1 MYTVMIV
8 DDEEPVLDSFS
19 YMLKQ
24 GIEGFSLCSI
34 ARSGYEALQLCSIH
48 HPDVVFMDIG
58 MPGIDGLET
67 IRLMQ
72 KEYPET
78 VCILSTAYERFDLA
92 KQAIPL
98 KVFCYLVKPIVKK
111 TFRETL
117 EQVKEFLDE
126 RRVQTQEYLEC
137 LQMAK
142 QSLLQEERTFVE
154 QLPWMKITEE
164 QWAKKRELFSLK
176 DDYGI
181 LVCISEK
188 VLSEKQEAI
197 SFESLVEKLSYRLRC
212 LWGVSQGLLLLF
224 IPEDIE
230 FSRLDTLLESTL
242 GKRVTPS
249 KICIW
254 GRTERIHYSEFAQQG
269 SLLIRRMES
278 DQKEM
283 QASQK
288 EIRMIGG
295 LRKGLAARSLES
307 QTRQLFDTLL
317 ERYLGCYELS
327 VAKGKLIYCF
337 ALLLEDCFRC
347 VDTFETLVH
356 FDPAEEIMPIE
367 EASQVKKWAQKHYEI
382 LASEFFC
389 RRDEHLPSPLK
400 RAVSYIDNHYRS
412 QLQLTMVAQACKVS
426 PAYLSRLF
434 TEHLYTSFVEYLTR
448 LRITK
453 AEALLK
459 EEDLSVKQISYEVG
473 FHDPNYFSK
482 IFRKY
487 VGASPKQYI
496 QDKE

>member
-1 MYTVMIV
+1 MIV
-8 DDEEPVLDSFS
+8 DDEEPVLESFS

-24 GIEGFSLCSI
+24 GIEGFSLCAA
-34 ARSGYEALQLCSIH
+34 ARSGCEALQLCGKH

-98 KVFCYLVKPIVKK
+98 KVFCYLVKPILKK

-117 EQVKEFLDE
+117 EQVKTFLDE
-126 RRVQTQEYLEC
+126 RQEQNQEYLEC
-137 LQMAK
+137 LQIAR
-142 QSLLQEERTFVE
+142 QSLLQEERTFVA
-154 QLPWMKITEE
+154 QLPWMKISEE
-164 QWAKKRELFSLK
+164 DWLKKREMFSLK
-176 DDYGI
+176 DDYGV
-181 LVCISEK
+181 LVCISENA
-188 VLSEKQEAI
+188 LSEKQEAI
-197 SFESLVEKLSYRLRC
+197 SFESLVEKVSYQVRC
-212 LWGVSQGLLLLF
+212 LWGVYQGVLVLL
-224 IPEDIE
+224 IVEDIE
-230 FSRLDTLLESTL
+230 LARLDTLLECNL
-242 GKRVTPS
+242 GTCISPS
-249 KICIW
+249 KLCIW
-254 GRTERIHYSEFAQQG
+254 GRTERIHFKEFAHEG

-278 DQKEM
+278 DQKGM
-283 QASQK
+283 QTSQK
-288 EIRMIGG
+288 EIRMIME
-295 LRKGLAARSLES
+295 LRKSLAARTLES
-307 QTRQLFDTLL
+307 QARQLFDTLL
-317 ERYLGCYELS
+317 ERYLGSYELS
-327 VAKGKLIYCF
+327 IAKGKLIYCF
-337 ALLLEDCFRC
+337 ALLLEDCFC
-347 VDTFETLVH
+347 CADKLEEPVC
-356 FDPAEEIMPIE
+356 FDPAEEIMPIQD
-367 EASQVKKWAQKHYEI
+367 AQLVKKWAQKQYEV
-382 LASEFFC
+382 LVSEFFC
-389 RRDEHLPSPLK
+389 RSDEHLPSPLQ
-400 RAVSYIDNHYRS
+400 RAVSYINSNYNS

-487 VGASPKQYI
+487 IGVSPKQYI